1 MSGAQRVVVGVSA
14 SPGSLP
20 ALRYAGGIALREDLE
35 LVAVHAWVPPGG
47 DLADRR
53 YPSAYLRQIW
63 AEAAEVRLRE
73 AIDAAWGGGRPWISM
88 RRVIVRGEP
97 GPALVDLAEAADL
110 LVIGSGRR
118 RWPARI
124 WHGHVSRYCLSH
136 SRGPVIAVPP
146 SALARDAARG
156 RSVVRELTGEA
167 AQNAGRVGPEYLAG
181 VRVSPTGGLPSSTIQ
196 DG

>member
-1 MSGAQRVVVGVSA
+1 MSGAHRVVVGVSA

-20 ALRYAGGIALREDLE
+20 ALRYAGGIALREDRE

-53 YPSAYLRQIW
+53 YPSAYLRRLW

-73 AIDAAWGGGRPWISM
+73 ATEAAWGGSLPWLRM

-110 LVIGSGRR
+110 LVIGAGRR
-118 RWPARI
+118 RWPGRI
-124 WHGHVSRYCLSH
+124 WHGRVSRYCLSH

-146 SALARDAARG
+146 SALARGAGRG
-156 RSVVRELTGEA
+156 RAVVRQLTGEA
-167 AQNAGRVGPEYLAG
+167 AQHARG
-181 VRVSPTGGLPSSTIQ
+181 
-196 DG
+196 